1 MVVAP
6 LLALPPPGAPSPV
19 AGLAQTAAGS
29 LAPGEITYYSITVP
43 ASAGLPAFGGA
54 AAPPP
59 SLLVELTLPAGA
71 AGSGAEGTS
80 AAPLLLLLNAT
91 SPATLASAY
100 LSDAHGICD
109 AALGCHWAVDAAP
122 ADAAPPRVTM
132 AGRHVVCKCM
142 LACRIA
148 APRE

>member
-1 MVVAP
+1 VVVAP

-19 AGLAQTAAGS
+19 SGLAQTAAGT
-29 LAPGEITYYSITVP
+29 LASGEITYYSITVP

-59 SLLVELTLPAGA
+59 SLLLELTLPAGA

-91 SPATLASAY
+91 SPSTLSSTY
-100 LSDAHGICD
+100 LSDANGICD

-122 ADAAPPRVTM
+122 ADAALRRVTM
-132 AGRHVVCKCM
+132 AGRRVLC
-142 LACRIA
+142 
-148 APRE
+148 E